1 MKRSIRSSFLSLSGA
16 AALTAGVMMAS
27 PANATT
33 FVYVGATN
41 SNEIHVLTLDPK
53 SGDLTPV
60 EQVTVPGITK
70 PDGSTPMAISADKR
84 ILFAGTRGDPKV
96 AASFRIDP
104 ASGKLTHIANG
115 PLADSMA
122 YIFAEPTGKFLLSA
136 SYPGH
141 KITVNPIA
149 ADGTVQPPAQVMAT
163 EPNAHAILADAA
175 NRYVLVPSLG
185 GDIIHQLKFDAATG
199 TLSPN
204 TPPSVAV
211 KAKAGPRHIRFHP
224 NGKLVYLLTEL
235 DSSLYVFDYD
245 ADKGTL
251 TQKQM
256 VSTVPPGHAGK
267 LWSADLHLT
276 PDGKYLYA
284 SDRGPHTLAA
294 FKVDPANG
302 TVTLIEH
309 YPTEQQ
315 PRGFKIDPS
324 GNYLLAVGQMS
335 DSMTSYRI
343 DPATGKLAKLKQ
355 YSMGKNPNWVE
366 IIDLP

>member
-1 MKRSIRSSFLSLSGA
+1 
-16 AALTAGVMMAS
+16 MMAS
-27 PANATT
+27 PVHATT

-60 EQVTVPGITK
+60 EQVTIPGITK
-70 PDGSTPMAISADKR
+70 PDGSTPMAISPDKR
-84 ILFAGTRGDPKV
+84 FLFAGTRGDPKV
-96 AASFRIDP
+96 AASFKIDP
-104 ASGKLTHIANG
+104 ATGKLTHVANG

-122 YIFAEPTGKFLLSA
+122 YIVTDRTGKYLLSA

-141 KITVNPIA
+141 KVTVNPIA
-149 ADGTVQPPAQVMAT
+149 ADGAVQAPKQVMAT
-163 EPNAHAILADAA
+163 EPNAHAILTDAS
-175 NRYVLVPSLG
+175 NRHVLVPSLG
-185 GDIIHQLKFDAATG
+185 GDIVHQLKFDPETG

-204 TPPSVAV
+204 APPSAAV

-256 VSTVPPGHAGK
+256 VSTVPPGHTGK

-276 PDGKYLYA
+276 PDAKYLYT

-294 FKVDPANG
+294 FKVDPASGN
-302 TVTLIEH
+302 VTLIEH

-324 GNYLLAVGQMS
+324 GNYLLAVGQLS

-355 YSMGKNPNWVE
+355 YPMGKNPNWIE